1 MQKSWDQSLLE
12 YDYTGLRKVIS
23 GGQCGADQGGIAAAA
38 ENCVATGGWAPKGW
52 RTAEGPSPM
61 LALFGLQEHSS
72 EDYAPRT
79 KQNVKDSD
87 GTLIVASNLDSAG
100 SRLTISTCVKLKK
113 PYLILHPYYSEDDRE
128 KLLSWVI
135 ENRIGI
141 LNVAGNRDY
150 KHSPNPTKHFTAAN
164 DLVCW
169 LIKSLNDAGLLK
181 REDINTESN
190 QAQ

>member
-1 MQKSWDQSLLE
+1 MQKFSGQSLLE
-12 YDYTGLRKVIS
+12 YDYRGLYKIIS
-23 GGQCGADQGGIAAAA
+23 GGQCGADQGGIAAGA
-38 ENCVATGGWAPKGW
+38 EHCVATGGWAPKGW
-52 RTAEGPSPM
+52 KTAEGPSPM

-72 EDYAPRT
+72 DGYVPRT

-100 SRLTISTCVKLKK
+100 SSLTISTCIKLKK
-113 PYLILHPYYSEDDRE
+113 PHIILHPYYSEDDRE
-128 KLLSWVI
+128 KLLTWAI
-135 ENRIGI
+135 DNRIGV

-150 KHSPNPTKHFTAAN
+150 NHAPNPTKHFTAAN

-169 LIKSLNDAGLLK
+169 LIYRLDAIGLLK

-190 QAQ
+190 QVQ